1 MAEGFRPQTG
11 EPPTFGLRDAAPCF
25 WWEHDCRIDWSRSDS
40 GRFDHLRDGSGD
52 VTLYRAGPQRLPL
65 NPEHGW
71 HLTSADPL
79 TITPSILCHGCG
91 THGFIT
97 NSAWVGV

>member
-11 EPPTFGLRDAAPCF
+11 EPPTFGLCEGAPAF
-25 WWEHDCRIDWSRSDS
+25 WWEHDCRIDW
-40 GRFDHLRDGSGD
+40 RDGSGD

-97 NSAWVGV
+97 NSALVGV